1 MDFPDRLG
9 CDTGLLTFF
18 HLCGQGLEINRSM
31 LEKKKEDPTDRYFSS
46 AGFAGLKK

>member
-1 MDFPDRLG
+1 
-9 CDTGLLTFF
+9 
-18 HLCGQGLEINRSM
+18 M